1 MIAIHRPII
10 RHLLKFLQEWIN
22 LPMKNEVIQFGKK
35 LREVRLKKRLSQGD
49 VARILGVHR
58 SYISGLER
66 GRRNPS
72 LLTVHKVAKALGIK
86 IDELLK

>member
-1 MIAIHRPII
+1 
-10 RHLLKFLQEWIN
+10 
-22 LPMKNEVIQFGKK
+22 MKNEILQFGKK
-35 LREVRLKKRLSQGD
+35 LREVRLKKNLSQGD

-72 LLTVHKVAKALGIK
+72 LLTVQKVAKALGVNVGDLIK
-86 IDELLK
+86 

>member
-1 MIAIHRPII
+1 
-10 RHLLKFLQEWIN
+10 
-22 LPMKNEVIQFGKK
+22 MKNEVIQFGKK
-35 LREVRLKKRLSQGD
+35 LREARLKKKLSQGD

-72 LLTVHKVAKALGIK
+72 LLTVHKVAKALGISTN
-86 IDELLK
+86 ELMK

>member
-1 MIAIHRPII
+1 MSNEII
-10 RHLLKFLQEWIN
+10 KFGN
-22 LPMKNEVIQFGKK
+22 K
-35 LREVRLKKRLSQGD
+35 LREVRLKKNLSQGD

-72 LLTVHKVAKALGIK
+72 LLTVQKVAKALGINAK
-86 IDELLK
+86 KLL

>member
-1 MIAIHRPII
+1 
-10 RHLLKFLQEWIN
+10 
-22 LPMKNEVIQFGKK
+22 MKNEVVQFGKK
-35 LREVRLKKRLSQGD
+35 LRGVRLKKKLSQGE

-72 LLTVHKVAKALGIK
+72 LLTVHKVAKALGVSVN
-86 IDELLK
+86 ELLK